1 MHTLK
6 IDNLTVE
13 VENKIILK
21 NFNLEIKSGEIHAIM
36 GPNGAGKSTLSKVIM
51 GDENYKILSG
61 TIMYDDIVLNNLK
74 TDERARLGIFLGMQ
88 LPLEIEGVTN
98 SDFLRTAVHCKEN
111 DNFKL
116 FDFIKELEFNVNK
129 LNMDKDMIHRSI
141 NMGFSGGERKKNEIL
156 QMKILKPSMIFLDEI
171 DSGLDVDALKI
182 IGTAINKMINE
193 SKEFSCLIVSHYAR
207 MYELVKPTHVHVIV
221 NGRVVTSGDYSIVEK
236 IDKQGYDWIKSELG
250 VEIQKEVAMNTI
262 SIGAC
267 ATKALKK

>member
-156 QMKILKPSMIFLDEI
+156 QMYMLKPSFVILDEI
-171 DSGLDVDALKI
+171 DSGLDVDSLKI
-182 IGTAINKMINE
+182 VAENVME
-193 SKEFSCLIVSHYAR
+193 YYKECKPLMMVITHYQR
-207 MYELVKPTHVHVIV
+207 LLDYIKPDYVHILKD
-221 NGRVVTSGDYSIVEK
+221 GSIIESGDASLVEK
-236 IDKQGYDWIKSELG
+236 IENYGYSNISSEN
-250 VEIQKEVAMNTI
+250 IMKE
-262 SIGAC
+262 SINHE
-267 ATKALKK
+267 